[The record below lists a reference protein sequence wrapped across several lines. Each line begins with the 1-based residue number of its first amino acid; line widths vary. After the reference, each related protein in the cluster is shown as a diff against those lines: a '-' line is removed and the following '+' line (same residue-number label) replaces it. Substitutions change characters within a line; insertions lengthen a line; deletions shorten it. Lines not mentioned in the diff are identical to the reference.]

1 MSSIS
6 GPSTPSISARSRRRL
21 IGTRLRKHWPSLAGE
36 RLLGVGYATPYLPA
50 LADGAER
57 TIAFMPAAQGVVNWP
72 PEGPNAAALVAD
84 DALPLPDA
92 MIDRVL
98 VIHSL
103 EMSESPREQL
113 REIWRVLAPGGRMIL
128 VVPNRR
134 GIWAWA
140 EKTPFGYGRPFTRGQ
155 LTALLRDTMFSPL
168 GWSEALAAPPIRHR
182 PWLRSGAD
190 LGADRRGAV
199 GRLCRGDHRRGDEA
213 ALPGH
218 SGAQPR
224 PAEARLPPG
233 AGPAGGECP
242 RSAPRPPR
250 RVERRLP
257 SKCQANGEQ
266 SAARPPFEGRRWR
279 CRRTT
284 DDSHDEAGAGKRDRP
299 G

>member
-1 MSSIS
+1 M
-6 GPSTPSISARSRRRL
+6 
-21 IGTRLRKHWPSLAGE
+21 
-36 RLLGVGYATPYLPA
+36 GYATPYLPA

-57 TIAFMPAAQGVVNWP
+57 TIAFMPAVQGVVNWP

-113 REIWRVLAPGGRMIL
+113 REIWRVLAPGGRVLL

-168 GWSEALAAPPIRHR
+168 GWSEALAAPPIRRR
-182 PWLRSGAD
+182 PWLRTGNTWEQIGVALWGAFAGVIIVEATKQLYQGIPARARGRLKPAFR
-190 LGADRRGAV
+190 LGAVGQRRRPTGKTWRLEHGVGIGDPLDGGKPNSFGDRSAAPSLRRQHPRSRGAV
-199 GRLCRGDHRRGDEA
+199 
-213 ALPGH
+213 
-218 SGAQPR
+218 SGA
-224 PAEARLPPG
+224 
-233 AGPAGGECP
+233 
-242 RSAPRPPR
+242 
-250 RVERRLP
+250 
-257 SKCQANGEQ
+257 
-266 SAARPPFEGRRWR
+266 
-279 CRRTT
+279 
-284 DDSHDEAGAGKRDRP
+284 
-299 G
+299 

>member
-1 MSSIS
+1 MYLDVVDLRAFYAEHLGQIA
-6 GPSTPSISARSRRRL
+6 ARL
-21 IGTRLRKHWPSLAGE
+21 VGARLRKHWPSLAGE
-36 RLLGVGYATPYLPA
+36 RLLGVGYATPYLPI

-103 EMSESPREQL
+103 EMSESPRDQL

-155 LTALLRDTMFSPL
+155 LTALLRETMFSPL
-168 GWSEALAAPPIRHR
+168 AWSEALAAPPIRRR
-182 PWLRSGAD
+182 PWIRSGWTWEQIGVA
-190 LGADRRGAV
+190 LWGAFAGV
-199 GRLCRGDHRRGDEA
+199 IIVEA
-213 ALPGH
+213 TKQLYKGIPV
-218 SGAQPR
+218 
-224 PAEARLPPG
+224 
-233 AGPAGGECP
+233 
-242 RSAPRPPR
+242 RSR
-250 RVERRLP
+250 
-257 SKCQANGEQ
+257 
-266 SAARPPFEGRRWR
+266 GRRQPAFSPALVPPAASACDR
-279 CRRTT
+279 AAP
-284 DDSHDEAGAGKRDRP
+284 EAPPWSA
-299 G
+299 